1 MGSQELTIFRRRHS
15 ITTLMLLYSHNDR
28 YRWKSRKSV

>member
-15 ITTLMLLYSHNDR
+15 ITTLMLL
-28 YRWKSRKSV
+28 SVV